1 MRVNRIY
8 HPEPLHVGQLVTLG
22 AEASHHLSRVLR
34 CQVNEQVI
42 LFNGSGNEFAGHIAE
57 MSKRVVLLHIDACQA
72 IDRESP
78 LAIHLAQAIG
88 KGDKMD
94 WVIQKS
100 CELGVREITPLF
112 TQRSN
117 TKLCGERLDKKH
129 QHWQKVAISACE
141 QCARTIVPKVHYP
154 TTLSIWLESLH
165 CQQGFVLHPHNAA
178 NLNDMA
184 LKLQDVALLIGPEG
198 GLSDIEIDQASQKG
212 FISLTLGKRILRT
225 ETAPIV
231 GITALQ
237 CRWGD
242 LV

>member
-34 CQVNEQVI
+34 CQINEQVI

-94 WVIQKS
+94 
-100 CELGVREITPLF
+100 
-112 TQRSN
+112 
-117 TKLCGERLDKKH
+117 
-129 QHWQKVAISACE
+129 
-141 QCARTIVPKVHYP
+141 
-154 TTLSIWLESLH
+154 
-165 CQQGFVLHPHNAA
+165 
-178 NLNDMA
+178 
-184 LKLQDVALLIGPEG
+184 
-198 GLSDIEIDQASQKG
+198 
-212 FISLTLGKRILRT
+212 
-225 ETAPIV
+225 
-231 GITALQ
+231 
-237 CRWGD
+237 
-242 LV
+242 